1 MSTATASSVHW
12 FHACRVDDIAPWT
25 GVAALFNGIQIALI
39 RFGHGESIHALANFD
54 PFSKAYV
61 ISRGI
66 VGDVGGVPT
75 VASPVYKQHFRLS
88 DGVCI
93 EDAAV
98 VLPAYQIR
106 IEHGD
111 IFVAITPIA

>member
-1 MSTATASSVHW
+1 MSISTAPTAHW
-12 FHACRVDDIAPWT
+12 FHACRVNDIAPWT
-25 GVAALFNGIQIALI
+25 GVAALFSRTQIALI
-39 RFGHGESIHALANFD
+39 RFGQSESIYALGNFD

-66 VGDVGGVPT
+66 VGDVGGDPT

-98 VLPAYQIR
+98 VLPTYPTR

-111 IFVAITPIA
+111 IFVAIAPVH